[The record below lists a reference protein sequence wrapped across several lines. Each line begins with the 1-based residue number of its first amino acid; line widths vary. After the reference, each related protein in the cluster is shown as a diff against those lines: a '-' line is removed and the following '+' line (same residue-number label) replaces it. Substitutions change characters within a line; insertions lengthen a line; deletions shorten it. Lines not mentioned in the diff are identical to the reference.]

1 MSARQGRSL
10 AAALVV
16 ALASAT
22 PAGAAETEPHYG
34 WQHPPRDG
42 TAALNAA
49 VDALL
54 QRGLDEVN
62 AAPDGAQ
69 WPCHEVALRMVSP
82 LWATAGWFFLGL
94 TRSWPVDVRPA
105 SSTEYVEQFLPASTY
120 RDLHLPPFGQLVP
133 HDPVVRVGD
142 VVFGVDKLGHMFTN
156 GARAYARFV
165 AARKA
170 GATITDAERAALLPG
185 VGEEHTILGVWASGI
200 FSFADLEAN
209 AAGLR
214 FLRAQCEGPAPAL
227 RLVQGRWHGGAFDV
241 AAWVTPCFDEA
252 FEPSAFAPCDGA
264 PMHAAIRSL
273 CPRWHR
279 PDVQERW
286 ARLRARRCD
295 PGWRALRHELRAA
308 GSIPDARRW
317 NIAVVCAAAA
327 GDTVDAGLDGQDD
340 VDADPLR
347 ATAP

>member
-1 MSARQGRSL
+1 MVL
-10 AAALVV
+10 
-16 ALASAT
+16 LASASPT
-22 PAGAAETEPHYG
+22 AAAETEPHYG

-42 TAALNAA
+42 TAALNRA

-54 QRGLDEVN
+54 QRGLHDVN
-62 AAPDGAQ
+62 AAPDAAH
-69 WPCHEVALRMVSP
+69 WPCSDVALRMVAP

-105 SSTEYVEQFLPASTY
+105 SSTEYVEEFLPASTY

-170 GATITDAERAALLPG
+170 GATRADAERAALLPG
-185 VGEEHTILGVWASGI
+185 VDEEHTILGVWASGI

-227 RLVQGRWHGGAFDV
+227 RLVQGRWQGTPFDV
-241 AAWVTPCFDEA
+241 GAWVTPCFDEA
-252 FEPSAFAPCDGA
+252 FEPSAFAACDGA
-264 PMHAAIRSL
+264 PMHAAIRAL
-273 CPRWHR
+273 CPRWRR
-279 PDVQERW
+279 PDVQQRW
-286 ARLRARRCD
+286 ARLRVRRCD
-295 PGWRALRHELRAA
+295 PGWRALRRQLQAA
-308 GSIPDARRW
+308 GAIPDARRW
-317 NIAVVCAAAA
+317 DIALVCAAAA
-327 GDTVDAGLDGQDD
+327 GDAVENGQDADGD
-340 VDADPLR
+340 VVDDSRP